1 MSVRDK
7 SIISFK
13 LRFSIFGNWSKNDSI
28 SIGCILSLFFFL
40 NKVLVE
46 RLLTAQRKQ
55 LAASLQIGCA
65 LKRDQSFPIL
75 LHIFPKRF
83 TLLSELESA
92 GTLMLFCVLA
102 IPPFSFSRFLLSL
115 FFFVL
120 KIILDFLDLF
130 LILVSIFLLF
140 LVSLS
145 SNIVYLVFS

>member
-1 MSVRDK
+1 MSVSDK

-13 LRFSIFGNWSKNDSI
+13 LRFSISGNWSKNASI

-83 TLLSELESA
+83 TLFSELENA
-92 GTLMLFCVLA
+92 GIIISFCFA
-102 IPPFSFSRFLLSL
+102 IVDTGMP
-115 FFFVL
+115 
-120 KIILDFLDLF
+120 D
-130 LILVSIFLLF
+130 
-140 LVSLS
+140 SLS
-145 SNIVYLVFS
+145 